1 MKLEEDLF
9 YKKHTICCKGSI
21 IDLTRPK
28 VMGIINL
35 TPDSFYAGSRQKET
49 SKTIAQIEEMIAL
62 GATFIDIGAV
72 STRPGA
78 DLPDEDEEK
87 SRLEPV
93 LSEISKH
100 LPDAFIS
107 LDTFRSSVA
116 RWAVEK
122 YGISIINDVSGGN
135 LDEDMFDT
143 IAQLDVPYIL
153 MHMRG
158 TPQTM
163 TKESAYNNITREIIL
178 DLTTK
183 SNQLQKS
190 GVKDIILDP
199 GIGFAKNINQNFELL
214 HRLDEFYVT
223 GLPLLIG
230 LSRKSLVH
238 KTLGC
243 TPEDALNGTTVLNTL
258 ALSKGASILRV
269 HDVKEAA
276 ETILM
281 YQAAKQVG

>member
-1 MKLEEDLF
+1 LKLVEDLF

-135 LDEDMFDT
+135 LDDDMFET
-143 IAQLDVPYIL
+143 IARLDVPYIL

-158 TPQTM
+158 TPKIM
-163 TKESAYNNITREIIL
+163 TKENDYTIIL
-178 DLTTK
+178 
-183 SNQLQKS
+183 
-190 GVKDIILDP
+190 P
-199 GIGFAKNINQNFELL
+199 GK
-214 HRLDEFYVT
+214 
-223 GLPLLIG
+223 
-230 LSRKSLVH
+230 
-238 KTLGC
+238 
-243 TPEDALNGTTVLNTL
+243 
-258 ALSKGASILRV
+258 
-269 HDVKEAA
+269 
-276 ETILM
+276 
-281 YQAAKQVG
+281 